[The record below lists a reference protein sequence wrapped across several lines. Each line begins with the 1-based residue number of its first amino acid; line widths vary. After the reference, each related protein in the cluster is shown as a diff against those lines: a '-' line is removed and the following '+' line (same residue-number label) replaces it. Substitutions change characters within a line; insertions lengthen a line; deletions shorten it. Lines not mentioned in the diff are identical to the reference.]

1 MQKNRCQKT
10 IMPKTEK
17 IMKKLI
23 LNPAKDTV
31 TLCLPED
38 WVGKKVICLLKDP
51 TEEEM
56 EMVGYASEGAIFYQ
70 AERYKRLAK
79 RKLRKKRLRR
89 RQI

>member
-1 MQKNRCQKT
+1 
-10 IMPKTEK
+10 
-17 IMKKLI
+17 MKKLI

-38 WVGKKVICLLKDP
+38 WVGKTVICLLKDP
-51 TEEEM
+51 TEEET
-56 EMVGYASEGAIFYQ
+56 EMVGYASEDAILYR

-89 RQI
+89 RQL